1 MPVDDVNAKKF
12 SFRYTS
18 IGMIS
23 HAVKTKGVNI
33 DKLNNRTIIKTI
45 AQWNFIPRHIL
56 PPLVANT
63 LIGTVLY
70 TTYIATLPIFHPPT
84 AYQLHRPYPPP
95 PYTSV
100 FAAGNYNLESQQ
112 TAYI

>member
-45 AQWNFIPRHIL
+45 A
-56 PPLVANT
+56 
-63 LIGTVLY
+63 
-70 TTYIATLPIFHPPT
+70 
-84 AYQLHRPYPPP
+84 
-95 PYTSV
+95 
-100 FAAGNYNLESQQ
+100 
-112 TAYI
+112 